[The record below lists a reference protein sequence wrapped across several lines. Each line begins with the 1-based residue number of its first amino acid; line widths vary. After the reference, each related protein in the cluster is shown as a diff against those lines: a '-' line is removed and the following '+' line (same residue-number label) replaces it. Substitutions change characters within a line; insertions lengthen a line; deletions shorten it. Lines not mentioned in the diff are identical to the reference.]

1 MGEGI
6 EGEPS
11 VVGSK
16 PALPHSTER
25 ESGHYTAQQ
34 NGGGGGGGGG
44 EHVYMF
50 THCTVLCTHT
60 IQLLHIFNIQCIYVL
75 HIHVLMREEKK
86 KHGQTNKQGRATPH
100 TQGSHFS

>member
-34 NGGGGGGGGG
+34 NGGGGGGG

-50 THCTVLCTHT
+50 THCTVLCTYT
-60 IQLLHIFNIQCIYVL
+60 IQLLQSSIYSVYMYS
-75 HIHVLMREEKK
+75 IYM
-86 KHGQTNKQGRATPH
+86 
-100 TQGSHFS
+100 S